1 MNKRKE
7 QELTKAE
14 EAEQAYNEWLQEVNN
29 AA

>member
-14 EAEQAYNEWLQEVNN
+14 EAEKAYDLWLQEVNN